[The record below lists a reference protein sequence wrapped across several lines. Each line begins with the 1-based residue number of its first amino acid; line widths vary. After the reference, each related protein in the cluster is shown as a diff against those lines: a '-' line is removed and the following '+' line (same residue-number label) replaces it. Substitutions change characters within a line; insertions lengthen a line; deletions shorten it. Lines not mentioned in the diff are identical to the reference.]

1 MLSPLFDELVTSLAG
16 LPGVGPKTA
25 QRLALH
31 LIDKDAIGATRLA
44 DALIQAV
51 EKIKKCS
58 NCRNLTEEAL
68 CRVCSDESRNSKLLC
83 IVESPA
89 DVLALEQSGVFR
101 GRYFILY
108 GRLSPIDGMGPE
120 ILGIDQLLE
129 LITRDAVDEVILATH
144 PTVEGEATSYFIANL
159 LKPRAIKVTRI
170 AQGVPIGGD
179 LGYIDS
185 GTLAQA
191 LTGRQTV
198 DA

>member
-31 LIDKDAIGATRLA
+31 LVDKDTVGATRLA
-44 DALIQAV
+44 DAVIQAV
-51 EKIKKCS
+51 ENINKCS
-58 NCRNLTEEAL
+58 NCRNLTEESL
-68 CRVCSDESRNSKLLC
+68 CRICSDERRNSRLLC

-89 DVLALEQSGVFR
+89 DVLAVEQSSVFL
-101 GRYFILY
+101 GRYFVLY

-120 ILGIDQLLE
+120 MLGIDHLLE
-129 LITRDAVDEVILATH
+129 RVSRDAVEEVVLATH

-159 LKPRAIKVTRI
+159 LKPKEIKVTRI

-179 LGYIDS
+179 LGHIDS

-191 LTGRQTV
+191 LIGRQAV